1 MGLGV
6 SSRHRRSRVSSP
18 AHRAAIIS
26 PTSASCIPLLQHRRR
41 LLGNFENSAGGIGS
55 GAQGKARLPITACPR
70 VLGAYPEPALKQ
82 RVSVDPQPPLNPFP
96 TCCFHVHQQCLPSHQ
111 PLSVHLCICASL
123 DLSLCQS
130 SPMSAAP
137 SDHTPVAREPD
148 LEPGHCP
155 ETGPGPGADISSSM
169 GSFFRWPPPPSS
181 HLCPSSLVW
190 IPLTPSHPRWGLQP
204 QLRNTGASFPPDP
217 QPSPGLSSI
226 LNTRHRVSLLPH
238 FQALPLTW
246 LLDPPRSSALMSHC
260 GPGSPP
266 LSLAVR
272 SHRVEFH
279 SL

>member
-155 ETGPGPGADISSSM
+155 ETGPGPFLQVAAPTQLSPLPLLSCMDSLNSIPPKV
-169 GSFFRWPPPPSS
+169 GSAASAQE
-181 HLCPSSLVW
+181 H
-190 IPLTPSHPRWGLQP
+190 WGL
-204 QLRNTGASFPPDP
+204 FP
-217 QPSPGLSSI
+217 S
-226 LNTRHRVSLLPH
+226 
-238 FQALPLTW
+238 
-246 LLDPPRSSALMSHC
+246 
-260 GPGSPP
+260 
-266 LSLAVR
+266 
-272 SHRVEFH
+272 
-279 SL
+279 